1 MTSRRPQPAQASL
14 GYHRAMDP
22 TPKSSRRALPR
33 AVRLDPEADATLF
46 VALRQAISLYEGG
59 PAAVEDI
66 AGSVGHRDLLRK
78 ILGMA
83 RIATRLVR
91 RDEVLGI
98 LLPNVAG
105 TIAALIGTSA
115 AGRVPA
121 MLNYGAGADAI
132 EESCR
137 AARVGVIVS
146 SRAFVEQAGLGPLVE
161 RLQVPVEYVEDLRT
175 RIGFLDRLWIGLAL
189 TAPGLVLPRSHRE
202 ALAVILFTSGSE
214 GAPKGVALS
223 HRALL
228 ANIAQILSALAPG
241 REHAVFNALPVFHS
255 FGLTA
260 GALLPLLSGMR
271 CVLYPSPLHYRQIP
285 GRIRA
290 SKSTILFGTN
300 TFLRHYAEHAAPGDL
315 DSLRLVV
322 AGAER
327 LTDEV
332 RERWRRDFG
341 LDILE
346 GYGCTETAPVLAVD
360 LPGANRPGTVGKLL
374 AGIEARVVPVD
385 GIREGGSLH
394 VRGPNL
400 MTGYLRASAPGVLE
414 PPHTALGP
422 GWYDT
427 GDIVTIDGEGRVRIC
442 GRARRFAKVAGE
454 MVSLALSEDLARH
467 ARPEH
472 MHAASRAPDRERGER
487 IVLFTTTTD
496 LQRHDLA
503 LAAHQLGVREL
514 AIPRQIVNLETLPLL
529 PTGKTDHAELE
540 RLAASLPAN

>member
-1 MTSRRPQPAQASL
+1 
-14 GYHRAMDP
+14 MDP
-22 TPKSSRRALPR
+22 VPNVSHRALPG
-33 AVRLDPEADATLF
+33 AVRLDPDEKATLF
-46 VALRQAISLYEGG
+46 VALRQAASLYRGE
-59 PAAVEDI
+59 AAAIED
-66 AGSVGHRDLLRK
+66 ASGSLTLEDLLRK
-78 ILGMA
+78 SLGMA

-91 RDEVLGI
+91 RNEVIGI
-98 LLPNVAG
+98 LLPNVSG

-137 AARVGVIVS
+137 AAGVGVIVS
-146 SRAFVEQAGLGPLVE
+146 SRPFVEQAGLGPVVE
-161 RLQVPVEYVEDLRT
+161 RLQVPVQYVEDLRVQ
-175 RIGFLDRLWIGLAL
+175 IGFLDRLWIALAL
-189 TAPGLVLPRSHRE
+189 TAPGLVLPRGHRE

-228 ANIAQILSALAPG
+228 ANIAQILSTLALG

-260 GALLPLLSGMR
+260 GALLPLLTGLR
-271 CVLYPSPLHYRQIP
+271 CVLYLSPLHYSQIP
-285 GRIRA
+285 GRIRE
-290 SKSTILFGTN
+290 SRSTILFGTN
-300 TFLRHYAEHAAPGDL
+300 TFLRHYADHAAAGDL

-346 GYGCTETAPVLAVD
+346 GYGCTETAPVLAVN

-374 AGIEARVVPVD
+374 AGVEGRVVPVE
-385 GIREGGSLH
+385 GIREGGSLQ

-400 MTGYLRASAPGVLE
+400 MSGYLRASAPGVLE

-427 GDIVTIDGEGRVRIC
+427 GDIVTIDEEGRIRIC

-454 MVSLALSEDLARH
+454 MVSLALGEDLARH

-472 MHAASRAPDRERGER
+472 MHAASRAPDRQRGER
-487 IVLFTTTTD
+487 IVLFTTAAD

-503 LAAHQLGVREL
+503 LAAHQLQVREL
-514 AIPRQIVNLETLPLL
+514 AIPRHIVHLETLPLL
-529 PTGKTDHAELE
+529 ATGKTDHAELE
-540 RLAASLPAN
+540 RLAATLPAN